1 MPFKNLSKAE
11 LLDKISKI
19 NERIISLN
27 DVISFIDDPDTKAK
41 LYDSRSQYIQ
51 DLEILKQFI
60 QGK

>member
-41 LYDSRSQYIQ
+41 LNDSRSQYIQ

-60 QGK
+60 QSK